1 MLGRRALAVLAA
13 SILAGCGGVH
23 AVARC
28 SLELRAADGR
38 IKASFSGADGELV
51 LVHEGHVKWRGK
63 GKHVFWLD
71 DYRGADMVMVRA
83 TAPDGKVCS
92 AHRTLSENK

>member
-13 SILAGCGGVH
+13 SLIAGCGGVH
-23 AVARC
+23 AATERC
-28 SLELRAADGR
+28 SVELEAVHGR
-38 IKASFSGADGELV
+38 IKVSSSGAEGELV

-71 DYRGADMVMVRA
+71 DYRGADTVMVRV
-83 TAPDGKVCS
+83 TSPDGKV
-92 AHRTLSENK
+92 

>member
-23 AVARC
+23 AAARC
-28 SLELRAADGR
+28 SLELQPASGR
-38 IKASFSGADGELV
+38 IKATFSGTDGELV

-63 GKHVFWLD
+63 GKRVFWLD
-71 DYRGADMVMVRA
+71 DYRGADTVMVRV
-83 TAPDGKVCS
+83 TTPDGHVCS
-92 AHRTLSENK
+92 ALRTLRQKN